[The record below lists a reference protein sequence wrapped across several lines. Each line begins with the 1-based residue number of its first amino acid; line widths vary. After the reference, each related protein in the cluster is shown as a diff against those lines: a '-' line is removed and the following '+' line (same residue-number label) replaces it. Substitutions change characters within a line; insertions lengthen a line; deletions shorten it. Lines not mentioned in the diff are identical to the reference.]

1 MHYMKQLQALGAT
14 ILTLS
19 HSNKDGVKESG
30 TAELEQDSDALLRV
44 DRETT
49 TGENLSNI
57 VTTTLKAAGRTRFHC
72 EGVVYKSAPIGKDYD
87 YLYSALKTMTAT
99 DDKVDME
106 VVEKIE
112 PKKLSKNDDEIVK
125 DIINKMDE
133 LNMNKK
139 VQAKEHLLLT
149 EVSQS
154 TKKSQSKIADLLREG
169 VGRYWSYEQ
178 KKLNK
183 KDKKSK
189 RVKVYKSLR

>member
-1 MHYMKQLQALGAT
+1 
-14 ILTLS
+14 
-19 HSNKDGVKESG
+19 
-30 TAELEQDSDALLRV
+30 
-44 DRETT
+44 
-49 TGENLSNI
+49 
-57 VTTTLKAAGRTRFHC
+57 
-72 EGVVYKSAPIGKDYD
+72 
-87 YLYSALKTMTAT
+87 
-99 DDKVDME
+99 ME

-189 RVKVYKSLR
+189 RVKVYKSLI